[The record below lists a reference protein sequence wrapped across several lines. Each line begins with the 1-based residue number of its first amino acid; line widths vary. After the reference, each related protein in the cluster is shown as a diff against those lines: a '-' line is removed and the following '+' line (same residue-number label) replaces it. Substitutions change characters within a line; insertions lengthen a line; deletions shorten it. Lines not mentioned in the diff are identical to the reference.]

1 MSETPALARGH
12 VILVATPNDG
22 AKPSYRAYLVAED
35 DPEKAREMILQHLL
49 AGEAVYVLAVF
60 PDVLQ
65 QIPGLERGAAMRL

>member
-1 MSETPALARGH
+1 MSETPALQRGH

-35 DPEKAREMILQHLL
+35 DAEKAREMMSPQLL
-49 AGEAVYVLAVF
+49 AGEVVFVLAAF

-65 QIPGLERGAAMRL
+65 KIPGLERGAAMRL